1 MKVASVV
8 MHNQQTVEHKTVN
21 FRQVADVTAA
31 QWSGAGTWFFAI
43 PRGCNSTETH
53 DVLHVGLS
61 DRCRARKIQ
70 AISLDIYAGG
80 WLHCLFA
87 LS

>member
-31 QWSGAGTWFFAI
+31 QWSGAGTWFFAR
-43 PRGCNSTETH
+43 PRGCSSTETH
-53 DVLHVGLS
+53 DGELHIGLS
-61 DRCRARKIQ
+61 DRYRARKIQ
-70 AISLDIYAGG
+70 AVSLYIYAGG
-80 WLHCLFA
+80 WL
-87 LS
+87 S

>member
-1 MKVASVV
+1 MASVV
-8 MHNQQTVEHKTVN
+8 MHNQQTVEHKTANV
-21 FRQVADVTAA
+21 RQVADVAAA
-31 QWSGAGTWFFAI
+31 QWSGAGTWFFAM
-43 PRGCNSTETH
+43 PRGCSST
-53 DVLHVGLS
+53 DGVLHIGLS

-70 AISLDIYAGG
+70 VMSLYIYAGV